1 MPARVVT
8 GKPADEPDVYVL
20 VAVDRGVMSAALGV
34 VNLISPQIRAASQV
48 LDEFSQFALVEI
60 PGRERGEGHC
70 RHSSPAGGSDP
81 AGDGRRSP
89 RSSRARFAARI

>member
-20 VAVDRGVMSAALGV
+20 VTVDLGVMPAALSV

-48 LDEFSQFALVEI
+48 LDQFS
-60 PGRERGEGHC
+60 
-70 RHSSPAGGSDP
+70 
-81 AGDGRRSP
+81 
-89 RSSRARFAARI
+89 